1 MKYPLAIMLN
11 EACRVLE
18 EGVTTSWEVIDASI
32 MAGMNM
38 PGPMAPSVTNWQ
50 KQVDV
55 LNELVELT
63 GKEYFKPCELLKSG
77 KWVEMK

>member
-1 MKYPLAIMLN
+1 MLTYQVN
-11 EACRVLE
+11 DIVGLLNFNNN
-18 EGVTTSWEVIDASI
+18 TI

-38 PGPMAPSVTNWQ
+38 PGPMAPSVANWP
-50 KQVDV
+50 KQVEV

-77 KWVEMK
+77 KWVDMK

>member
-1 MKYPLAIMLN
+1 
-11 EACRVLE
+11 
-18 EGVTTSWEVIDASI
+18 
-32 MAGMNM
+32 
-38 PGPMAPSVTNWQ
+38 MAPSVTNWQ